1 MFLLGLAL
9 VVGGVLLPLPVRYQ
23 VLTVILGLLVY
34 QTMLLGLFERYLP
47 NERHYLALREET
59 DRLLALVRD
68 LNQAAIAAEAARMDR
83 NRYLAP
89 IVRRMHETVD
99 RLPVVAGKR
108 LDRPEFKGWL
118 DEGPVPRDDG
128 PEDQP
133 RLH

>member
-1 MFLLGLAL
+1 M
-9 VVGGVLLPLPVRYQ
+9 PVRFQ
-23 VLTVILGLLVY
+23 VVAVILGLLVY

-83 NRYLAP
+83 QRYLAP

-99 RLPVVAGKR
+99 RLPTVAGR
-108 LDRPEFKGWL
+108 RMDRPEFRPWL
-118 DEGPVPRDDG
+118 DEGGVGLDERPG

-133 RLH
+133 RVH